1 MNRPDD
7 TLRPPPEPSLAHL
20 AATTPARDW
29 TRGKLTG
36 SLDWKRVIA
45 RADLPE
51 PLGELVTEVVG
62 RSRLWR
68 SERADL
74 AGELCAH
81 FADGLQAGTETQP
94 GSEIRATTEQLMRS
108 FGDPKKAS
116 ALIRRAKKRGRH
128 WAHRAFTHTIHGI
141 GAVLLAGAV
150 IYALLAWRFFTGEP
164 TIARNFAAEYNETI
178 SSIPERDRAYDLYIE
193 AYIALEPPPESL
205 LEVWPNIAPEHPAY
219 QDATA
224 YLERSARAISLIHK
238 AAARPHLGATLS
250 NATDPRITEML
261 RDRHPQY
268 TGQAQEPEENP
279 AMVTIV
285 LPQLGQMRAMY
296 RLLEFDAHTAAR
308 NHQSDRVVQDIAT
321 MLGLA
326 EHAAEG
332 PALISSLIGLAIST
346 GAIWTTSQIIHDYPD
361 LFTDD
366 QLRDL
371 AHRHAA
377 FMDGDPR
384 VDLTGER
391 WFFEDAIQRVYTDDG
406 HGNGHITAEG
416 LRHLL
421 SLQNPAA
428 DLAEQFGPQPLAP
441 LSTALIANRADM
453 TAKYDQLMTKVERNA
468 ELPMWEYDNQARPDT
483 EVNLLSADPIQHT
496 RYFPIVMLM
505 PAFESALQT
514 AEKVVQRR
522 DGLLVGIALELYRR
536 EHGNYPDTLD
546 ALVPAFLP
554 AVPPDRFTGTP
565 LNYALVDGEPRLW
578 SVGADR
584 NDDGGRKPA
593 GRDYSSQWMPLEHIK
608 AKLKTYATTSPYDG
622 DWVLWPILY
631 EPVTGED
638 EE

>member
-7 TLRPPPEPSLAHL
+7 APQPPSEPSLAHL

-51 PLGELVTEVVG
+51 PLAELVTEVVG

-68 SERADL
+68 SERVDL

-94 GSEIRATTEQLMRS
+94 GSDSRAAVEQLVHN

-116 ALIRRAKKRGRH
+116 VLIRRAKKRGRH
-128 WAHRAFTHTIHGI
+128 WTYRAFVHAAQGL
-141 GAVLLAGAV
+141 GAILIAGFFLYAV
-150 IYALLAWRFFTGEP
+150 LAWRFYAGEP

-178 SSIPERDRAYDLYIE
+178 NSIPESDRAYDLYIE
-193 AYIALEPPPESL
+193 ASIALEPPPESL
-205 LEVWPNIAPEHPAY
+205 LKAWPNIAPEHPAY

-224 YLERSARAISLIHK
+224 YLERSARALSLIHE
-238 AAARPHLGATLS
+238 AAARPRLGATLS

-261 RDRHPQY
+261 RERHPQH
-268 TGQAQEPEENP
+268 TEQSQEPEENP

-308 NHQSDRVVQDIAT
+308 HRQSEQVVQDITT

-332 PALISSLIGLAIST
+332 PALISSLVGLAIST
-346 GAIWTTSQIIHDYPD
+346 GAIWTTSQIIHEYPD
-361 LFTDD
+361 LFTDE
-366 QLRDL
+366 QLREL

-377 FMDGDPR
+377 FMDGVPR
-384 VDLTGER
+384 VDLSGER
-391 WFFEDAIQRVYTDDG
+391 WFFEDAVQRVYTDDG
-406 HGNGHITAEG
+406 HGNGYITAEG

-453 TAKYDQLMTKVERNA
+453 TAKYDQLMTTIERNA
-468 ELPMWEYDNQARPDT
+468 ELPMWEYDSHDRPNT
-483 EVNLLSADPIQHT
+483 EVNLLSADPILRT

-514 AEKVVQRR
+514 AEKVVQHR

-536 EHGNYPDTLD
+536 EHGTYPDTLD
-546 ALVPAFLP
+546 ALVPVFLP

-565 LNYALVDGEPRLW
+565 LNYALVDSEPRLW

-584 NDDGGRKPA
+584 NDDGGVIPA
-593 GRDYSSQWMPLEHIK
+593 SNRADVHRWVPKDQARLNEQSDPDR
-608 AKLKTYATTSPYDG
+608 YDG
-622 DWVLWPILY
+622 DWLLWPILY
-631 EPVTGED
+631 EPITGED